1 MPVIGSTVK
10 WLVKIHLPAAI
21 HATKSSCGKEVTF
34 CQGGVAQVVNEGREG
49 MIFGCFMRLS
59 VVAWQ
64 KRGLGSCTSHCGA
77 E

>member
-1 MPVIGSTVK
+1 MPQR
-10 WLVKIHLPAAI
+10 AAV
-21 HATKSSCGKEVTF
+21 GKEVTF
-34 CQGGVAQVVNEGREG
+34 CQGGVARVVNEEQEG
-49 MIFGCFMRLS
+49 MILACFMRLS